1 MGAKLEVMSQYWDKV
16 ISEMIRGLSKEKN
29 KEKRK
34 ANKEMIDM
42 SMQLRP

>member
-1 MGAKLEVMSQYWDKV
+1 
-16 ISEMIRGLSKEKN
+16 MIRGLSKEKN

-42 SMQLRP
+42 SM